1 MAELNDQAPE
11 VQTTEDDVDTL
22 LENIEQ
28 EESKKVA
35 PPAAPEPKVEEFSFI
50 HNGKEIKGDI
60 EKLKRWA
67 SQGYD
72 APNRLGELNKKLQ
85 EYSAREAQLKELEQ
99 KYKPVNEFV
108 QKNPEL
114 YQKLYSEYEAQRAAI
129 PSAVLDPLKQEI
141 DTLKQSFQT
150 IEQEREQARIRQ
162 EDEQL
167 QKELVELKKAYP
179 KVDFDSKDQF
189 GKSLEH
195 QVLQYAVENGIK
207 KFTTA
212 FRDFYHDNLL
222 KMAEESAKEK
232 AIASKQKMTR
242 QGILD
247 ISSYPSRKPSTEYN
261 KSKSWNDVL
270 KEAINE
276 YT

>member
-1 MAELNDQAPE
+1 MAELNDNAPE
-11 VQTTEDDVDTL
+11 VQPIEDDVDTL
-22 LENIEQ
+22 LEGIEQ
-28 EESKKVA
+28 AENKQAAA
-35 PPAAPEPKVEEFSFI
+35 PPEQKIEEYTFI
-50 HNGKEIKGDI
+50 HNGKEVKGDI

-72 APNRLGELNKKLQ
+72 APNRLGELNKKIS
-85 EYSAREAQLKELEQ
+85 EYSQREAQLKELEQ

-114 YQKLYSEYEAQRAAI
+114 YQKLYSEYEQSQASQPLAALEPI
-129 PSAVLDPLKQEI
+129 KAEIAELKNERLQE
-141 DTLKQSFQT
+141 KV
-150 IEQEREQARIRQ
+150 RQ
-162 EDEQL
+162 EDEL
-167 QKELVELKKAYP
+167 YQKELTEIKKSYP

-232 AIASKQKMTR
+232 VVASKQMRTK

-247 ISSYPSRKPSTEYN
+247 IASYPSRKPSNNYDKT
-261 KSKSWNDVL
+261 KTWNDVL
-270 KEAINE
+270 KEAIDE